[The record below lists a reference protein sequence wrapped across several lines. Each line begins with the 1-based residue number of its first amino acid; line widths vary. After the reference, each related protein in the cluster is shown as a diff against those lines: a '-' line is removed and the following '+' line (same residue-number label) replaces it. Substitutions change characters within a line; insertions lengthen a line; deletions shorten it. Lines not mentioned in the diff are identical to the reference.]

1 MRGVAM
7 ARGGGVRSGARRES
21 VSGVRMYRILIAD
34 DEPVVRY
41 TLALYLEDAGY
52 RVLQAGTVREA
63 LDLFDAEGA
72 DIAFID
78 WHMPGGGGAEALPLF
93 ASRAPTLPVVVV
105 SGTNNVSDVIR
116 ALQLG
121 AWDFMTKP
129 IVDLAMVEQTLERCL
144 VRARLLR
151 DEGRLREHLEE
162 QVLQRSR
169 ELEEANAQL
178 RREIAERRDF
188 EAALGESE
196 ARFRQLVEN
205 IHELFWV
212 RDVFTWRL
220 LYISPACETL
230 FGVSPK
236 QVIEKPELLH
246 HFLAQSNREKFVEEL
261 LQTVRAGEVFDA
273 EVQAWGA
280 HGDDMVLRVRAFP
293 VRDAA
298 GHIYRVAGVA
308 EDVTQRR
315 QAERR
320 ILTSLRE
327 KEILLKEVHHRVKN
341 NLQLVVS
348 LLNLQASSVY
358 DVRDRALLLDS
369 RNRIASMA
377 LVHEELYRSDD
388 LSGVDFADYLPRLAR
403 KLQSAFVID
412 VELDLQLDVAPV
424 MLPVDIAIP
433 CGLILNELIANALK
447 HAFAERGHGR
457 LSVSLQCQGGRAV
470 LAVADD
476 GVGLPAPFEAL
487 GERTLGVQLVRSLV
501 QQLGGE
507 LRQQPGPGA
516 HIVISF
522 PVGEV

>member
-1 MRGVAM
+1 MH
-7 ARGGGVRSGARRES
+7 
-21 VSGVRMYRILIAD
+21 RILIAD

-52 RVLQAGTVREA
+52 RVSQASSVPEA
-63 LDLFDAEGA
+63 LAVFDAEGA

-78 WHMPGGGGAEALPLF
+78 WHMPGGGGAEALPLL

-129 IVDLAMVEQTLERCL
+129 IGDLAMVEQTLERCL

-151 DEGRLREHLEE
+151 EEGRRREYLEE
-162 QVLQRSR
+162 QVLQRTR
-169 ELEEANAQL
+169 ELEEANVQL
-178 RREIAERRDF
+178 RREIVERREF
-188 EAALGESE
+188 ENALGESE

-205 IHELFWV
+205 IREVFWV

-230 FGVSPK
+230 FGVSAR
-236 QVIEKPELLH
+236 QVMEDPELLRTR
-246 HFLAQSNREKFVEEL
+246 LMPEDREALVEEL
-261 LQTVRAGEVFDA
+261 LHTMHRGEDFDGEVKA
-273 EVQAWGA
+273 RGV
-280 HGDDMVLRVRAFP
+280 HGELLWLRVRAFP
-293 VRDAA
+293 VRDAT
-298 GHIYRVAGVA
+298 GRIYRVAGIA

-315 QAERR
+315 ITEER

-358 DVRDRALLLDS
+358 DPRDRDLLLDS

-388 LSGVDFADYLPRLAR
+388 LSGVAFGDYLPRLAS
-403 KLQSAFVID
+403 KLQAAFAVD
-412 VELDLQLDVAPV
+412 VSLDLALDVAPLV
-424 MLPVDIAIP
+424 LPVDIAIP
-433 CGLILNELIANALK
+433 CGLILNELIANTLK
-447 HAFAERGHGR
+447 HAFPGRERGL
-457 LSVSLQCQGGRAV
+457 LSVALRREDGLIV
-470 LAVADD
+470 LEVADD
-476 GVGLPAPFEAL
+476 GIGLPAPFEAL

-501 QQLGGE
+501 QQLGGV
-507 LRQQPGPGA
+507 LRQNEGA
-516 HIVISF
+516 GTHLVISF
-522 PVGEV
+522 QLP